1 MPPHG
6 GPPPIK
12 EQNQSVVMGLDTKC
26 PYVSEQRSDKEL
38 PRYVKE
44 VASLLESPAMLHRI
58 RNNPSLVQRHQ
69 DDVIFMVPVEGLTH
83 ALKGPGG

>member
-6 GPPPIK
+6 PPPIN
-12 EQNQSVVMGLDTKC
+12 EQNQGVVMGLDTKC

-58 RNNPSLVQRHQ
+58 GNNPALIQRHQ
-69 DDVIFMVPVEGLTH
+69 DDVIFVIPVEGLTH
-83 ALKGPGG
+83 TLKGPGG